1 MGTRT
6 FFSTER
12 VRRTMVVVDTHL
24 LEDGPLLPLPQVV
37 VMVDPLGEVMGDPL
51 VAGME
56 QGRPEEDIAVLL
68 QVFRLVK
75 PLYAADCWTAI

>member
-68 QVFRLVK
+68 QVFRFVK